1 MKIWPFTLEFINKT
15 EGCMKHKYPLRHP
28 VGHLLVGLFA
38 LASLVGCGQSDKPA
52 DKASPQL
59 VDAVIQQLQDSGK
72 LDTAVKDSIR
82 HLLEERQ
89 QADAKAA
96 ESRRAQMNAK
106 LSKMPAPN
114 FGKEHLLG
122 SPNAPVSLIEY
133 ADFECPFCKHFHE
146 TPQQVQQQFGEQV
159 NLIYR
164 SMPLSSHGEVAFL
177 EARAGECAARIGS
190 NDVFWKYSND
200 LFHYSQSNGKGLGD
214 DQSIH
219 TLAVKY
225 KLDSD
230 TFQACLDNPATGKI
244 LDHNLQT
251 ARDLGITGTPTTLVR
266 NNKTGA
272 VEVVNGAASAAQ
284 LTAAIE
290 KVLK

>member
-1 MKIWPFTLEFINKT
+1 MKY
-15 EGCMKHKYPLRHP
+15 KYPLRHP

-106 LSKMPAPN
+106 LSKMPAPDP
-114 FGKEHLLG
+114 GKEHLLG
-122 SPNAPVSLIEY
+122 NPSAAVSLIEY
-133 ADFECPFCKHFHE
+133 ADFECPFCKRFHE
-146 TPQQVQQQFGEQV
+146 VPQQVQQQFGDQV

-164 SMPLSSHGEVAFL
+164 SMPLSSHGEAAFL
-177 EARAGECAARIGS
+177 EARAGECAARIGG

-214 DQSIH
+214 GQSVH
-219 TLAVKY
+219 TLAAKY
-225 KLDSD
+225 KLDSN

-251 ARDLGITGTPTTLVR
+251 ARDLDITGTPTTLVR

-272 VEVVNGAASAAQ
+272 VEVVNGAGSAAQ
-284 LTAAIE
+284 LAAAIE